1 MEHLTSTDVS
11 PSASHHRAWSGP
23 NRLWVMDPADPFR
36 SDDAMMR
43 RGAARLVLACVALA
57 GACTPVARDAGV
69 GSNAN
74 SNATSHATA
83 DADRLR
89 GFAHL
94 ASGEWTTTL
103 ASGDILRET
112 WRWEPDGRSLRVLGV
127 GGTPDGRPWREE
139 QVFFV
144 NDDSG
149 EVRVRGSNSYRNS
162 AFEGTVTF
170 GDGTAEARFVLTQ
183 DAATRQLVRRWRF
196 EGEDRFE
203 TELLEFVFGE
213 GLVPLTSWTY
223 TRTRGPSSVTPSR

>member
-1 MEHLTSTDVS
+1 
-11 PSASHHRAWSGP
+11 
-23 NRLWVMDPADPFR
+23 
-36 SDDAMMR
+36 MMR
-43 RGAARLVLACVALA
+43 RGTARLVLACVALA

-69 GSNAN
+69 GSNTN
-74 SNATSHATA
+74 SNATSHAAA

-112 WRWEPDGRSLRVLGV
+112 WRWEPDGRSLRAV
-127 GGTPDGRPWREE
+127 GAGDSPDGTPWREE

-170 GDGTAEARFVLTQ
+170 GDGTAEARFVLPQ

-223 TRTRGPSSVTPSR
+223 TRTHGPSSVTPSR